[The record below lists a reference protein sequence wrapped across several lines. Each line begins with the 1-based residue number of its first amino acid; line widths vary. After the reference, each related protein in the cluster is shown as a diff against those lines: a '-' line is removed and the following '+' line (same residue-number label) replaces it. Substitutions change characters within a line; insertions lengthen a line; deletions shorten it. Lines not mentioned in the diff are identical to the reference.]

1 MTRPAQC
8 GRTFPHLPH
17 DTEEGRCAGLP
28 GVRRAGGPAPV
39 EPPLVIRRASAVGD
53 DPEVLNPEVLGG
65 RGLLFLPPE
74 ATWVPL
80 EDRRGE
86 DPWEEDT
93 GAGYDVR
100 ALRAG
105 LRIIADLYGGHCEHF
120 TTGLGSC
127 WDAGRNARA
136 KDADE
141 QACAACIAWGV
152 LGGTPL
158 PAPPPDDIVA
168 INVWRDHGDGHTTNL
183 GRVSGITSLT
193 YSDCARYACPEVP
206 TREAL
211 TALLRDLDAPPSDTE
226 PADPSVPVIITGGEG
241 TVTVITPEVHE
252 GRTIVILPG
261 DTVVTYDGK
270 PLVTQQDPA

>member
-1 MTRPAQC
+1 MTSPAQC

-17 DTEEGRCAGLP
+17 DTEEGHCAGLP
-28 GVRRAGGPAPV
+28 GVRRAG
-39 EPPLVIRRASAVGD
+39 PP
-53 DPEVLNPEVLGG
+53 P
-65 RGLLFLPPE
+65 
-74 ATWVPL
+74 
-80 EDRRGE
+80 
-86 DPWEEDT
+86 DPWEEGT

-105 LRIIADLYGGHCEHF
+105 LAAILSHATVAEDHVTATIA
-120 TTGLGSC
+120 T
-127 WDAGRNARA
+127 A
-136 KDADE
+136 
-141 QACAACIAWGV
+141 I
-152 LGGTPL
+152 LGGDPL
-158 PAPPPDDIVA
+158 PVPPPGDIVT

-241 TVTVITPEVHE
+241 TVTVITPELHE

-261 DTVVTYDGK
+261 DTVVNYDGE